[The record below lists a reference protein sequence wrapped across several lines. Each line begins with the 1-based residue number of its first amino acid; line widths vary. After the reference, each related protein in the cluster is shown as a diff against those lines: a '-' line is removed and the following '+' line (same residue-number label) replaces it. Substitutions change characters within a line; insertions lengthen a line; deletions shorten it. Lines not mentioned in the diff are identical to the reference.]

1 MHLEQQDLRSSRI
14 RAQAM
19 RNRNHETSPTEP
31 TKRKEPGLPSARLT
45 FVQRK
50 TWKPASH
57 QAKPNQKVLGERLRK
72 SRTAAGFVP
81 KPCETAT
88 TKTAETLPTEPTKRK
103 EKELPS
109 ATLTFV
115 QRKTWRPASHQA
127 KPNQKVLGERLRK
140 SRTAA
145 GFVPKPC
152 ETATAKSA
160 ETSPTEPTK
169 RKEKELPSASRHVA
183 QQQDSCSSRIRAQA
197 MRNRNHKNCRNVAY
211 GTH

>member
-1 MHLEQQDLRSSRI
+1 MHLEQQDSRSSRI
-14 RAQAM
+14 RAEAM

-115 QRKTWRPASHQA
+115 QRKTQPKGAWGALA
-127 KPNQKVLGERLRK
+127 KKQN
-140 SRTAA
+140 
-145 GFVPKPC
+145 
-152 ETATAKSA
+152 
-160 ETSPTEPTK
+160 
-169 RKEKELPSASRHVA
+169 
-183 QQQDSCSSRIRAQA
+183 SSRIRAQA
-197 MRNRNHKNCRNVAY
+197 MRNRNRKNCRNVAY